1 VINWANIVTFTR
13 VLLAPVFLVFLV
25 RNSMFDHAVA
35 LGVFA
40 VAVGTD
46 LLDGYLARR
55 LKCISDFGKL
65 ADPLAD
71 KLIVLTGLISF
82 VATGDAPLWIV
93 LVIVGRELLMTGFRL
108 LAAMKGIY
116 IYASTLAKW
125 KTTFQMAAVTLIL
138 AHNVVGDLLGQVW
151 PVLFDVWLRRLA
163 DFTLWA
169 ALLLTVSTGLIYL
182 WKNRGIIRSSL
193 LR

>member
-1 VINWANIVTFTR
+1 MLNWANVITFSR

-25 RNSMFDHAVA
+25 RNSTVDHAIA

-40 VAVGTD
+40 AAVSTD

-55 LKCISDFGKL
+55 LRCVSDFGKL

-108 LAAMKGIY
+108 LAAIKGIY
-116 IYASTLAKW
+116 IYASLLAKW

-138 AHNVVGDLLGQVW
+138 GHSVIGDLLGSIW
-151 PVLFDVWLRRLA
+151 PTRFNVWLGRLA
-163 DFTLWA
+163 DFTLWT
-169 ALLLTVSTGLIYL
+169 ALILTVATGLLYL
-182 WKNRGIIRSSL
+182 WKNRGVIRSSL

>member
-1 VINWANIVTFTR
+1 MLNWANIVTFGR

-25 RNSMFDHAVA
+25 RNSTLDHAIA

-40 VAVGTD
+40 AAVSTD

-55 LKCISDFGKL
+55 LRCVSDFGKL

-82 VATGDAPLWIV
+82 VATGDAPLWMV

-108 LAAMKGIY
+108 LAAIKGIY
-116 IYASTLAKW
+116 IYASLLAKW
-125 KTTFQMAAVTLIL
+125 KTTFQMGAVTLIL
-138 AHNVVGDLLGQVW
+138 GHKVIGDLLGSVW
-151 PVLFDVWLRRLA
+151 PALFDVWLGRLA
-163 DFTLWA
+163 DFTLWV
-169 ALLLTVSTGLIYL
+169 ALILTVVTGLLYL
-182 WKNRGIIRSSL
+182 WKNRGIIRNSL

>member
-1 VINWANIVTFTR
+1 MLNWANVVTFSR

-25 RNSMFDHAVA
+25 RNSTQDHAIA

-40 VAVGTD
+40 VAISTD
-46 LLDGYLARR
+46 LFDGYLARR
-55 LKCISDFGKL
+55 LRCVSDFGKL

-82 VATGDAPLWIV
+82 VATDDAPLWIV

-108 LAAMKGIY
+108 LAAIKGIY

-125 KTTFQMAAVTLIL
+125 KTTFQMAAVTFIL
-138 AHNVVGDLLGQVW
+138 GHNVIGDLLGGVW
-151 PVLFDVWLRRLA
+151 PALFDVWLRRLA
-163 DFTLWA
+163 DFTLWV
-169 ALLLTVSTGLIYL
+169 ALILTVGTGLLYL
-182 WKNRGIIRSSL
+182 WRNRGIIRSSL

>member
-1 VINWANIVTFTR
+1 M
-13 VLLAPVFLVFLV
+13 APVFLVFLV
-25 RNSMFDHAVA
+25 RNGTFDHAVA

-82 VATGDAPLWIV
+82 VATGDAPVWIV

-151 PVLFDVWLRRLA
+151 PALFDVWLRRLA

-169 ALLLTVSTGLIYL
+169 ALLLTVVTGLIYL